1 MSQRRWVERYR
12 PIGKGEPPNSARPT
26 PQEVMAQRPPGSV
39 RLLDRPY
46 LIACAIGGV
55 LLVVLVIVAVT
66 LLGPSGAS
74 ETPKSAPP
82 PPPVAAAPP
91 APIPP
96 AIPPADL
103 TTLPQS
109 TTYTAITG
117 APLDPGPVVATDG
130 TVVHPRREIVVYAA
144 PGGAPIARL
153 GPQQIGDTWL
163 PAIAEQPGWVE
174 VLLPSRPNSSAG
186 WVTDTALDRAVT
198 PYLIKVHLR
207 SLNMELLKGGQR
219 LGSWT
224 VGTGKEVHPTPPG
237 RTFLLGS
244 FSDSA
249 QRYSPVILP
258 LGTHSATLDSFGGG
272 PGTVAIHTWPTANV
286 FGTRSSDG
294 CVRVPSDAL
303 HQLIQVPLGTLVLI
317 DEN

>member
-1 MSQRRWVERYR
+1 
-12 PIGKGEPPNSARPT
+12 
-26 PQEVMAQRPPGSV
+26 MAQRPPGSF

-55 LLVVLVIVAVT
+55 LLVVVAIIAVAFVS
-66 LLGPSGAS
+66 PFGAS
-74 ETPKSAPP
+74 EPPKAAP

-91 APIPP
+91 LRIPP
-96 AIPPADL
+96 AITPADPEK
-103 TTLPQS
+103 LPQS
-109 TTYTAITG
+109 TTYTALEG

-130 TVVHPRREIVVYAA
+130 TVVHPRREIVVYTE

-163 PAIAEQPGWVE
+163 PAIAKQPGWVE

-198 PYLIKVHLR
+198 PYLIRVHLR

-224 VGTGKEVHPTPPG
+224 VGTGKDAHPTPPG

-294 CVRVPSDAL
+294 CIRVPSDAL

>member
-1 MSQRRWVERYR
+1 
-12 PIGKGEPPNSARPT
+12 
-26 PQEVMAQRPPGSV
+26 MAQRPPGSF

-55 LLVVLVIVAVT
+55 LLVVVAIVAVA
-66 LLGPSGAS
+66 LLSPFGGGEATKAAPS
-74 ETPKSAPP
+74 
-82 PPPVAAAPP
+82 PPPVVATTT
-91 APIPP
+91 IPP
-96 AIPPADL
+96 ALPPADPEK
-103 TTLPQS
+103 LPRS
-109 TTYTAITG
+109 TTYTAVQG
-117 APLDPGPVVATDG
+117 APLDPGPVAPTDG
-130 TVVHPRREIVVYAA
+130 TVVHPQREIVVYNA

-153 GPQQIGDTWL
+153 GSQQIGDTWL
-163 PAIAEQPGWVE
+163 PAIAQQPGWVE

-198 PYLIKVHLR
+198 PYLIRVHLR
-207 SLNMELLKGGQR
+207 SLNMELFKGGQR
-219 LGSWT
+219 LGGWT
-224 VGTGKEVHPTPPG
+224 VGTGKEAHPTPPG

-258 LGTHSATLDSFGGG
+258 LGTHSTTLDSFGGG

-294 CVRVPSDAL
+294 CIRVPSDAL

>member
-1 MSQRRWVERYR
+1 
-12 PIGKGEPPNSARPT
+12 
-26 PQEVMAQRPPGSV
+26 MAQRPPGSF

-55 LLVVLVIVAVT
+55 LLVVVLIIAVVMVA
-66 LLGPSGAS
+66 PFGAGQPAK
-74 ETPKSAPP
+74 TAPP
-82 PPPVAAAPP
+82 PPVVAAP
-91 APIPP
+91 AIKIPP
-96 AIPPADL
+96 AMVPADP
-103 TTLPQS
+103 TKLPQS

-117 APLDPGPVVATDG
+117 APLDPGPVAATDG
-130 TVVHPRREIVVYAA
+130 TVVHPRREVVVYIS

-153 GPQQIGDTWL
+153 DPQQIGDTWL
-163 PAIAEQPGWVE
+163 PAIAQQPGWVE

-198 PYLIKVHLR
+198 PYLIRVHLR
-207 SLNMELLKGGQR
+207 SLNMELFKGGQR

-224 VGTGKEVHPTPPG
+224 VGTGKEAHPTPPG

-294 CVRVPSDAL
+294 CIRVPSDAL

>member
-1 MSQRRWVERYR
+1 
-12 PIGKGEPPNSARPT
+12 
-26 PQEVMAQRPPGSV
+26 MAQRPPGSF

-55 LLVVLVIVAVT
+55 LLVVVAIVAVA
-66 LLGPSGAS
+66 LVAPFGAGD
-74 ETPKSAPP
+74 TRKA
-82 PPPVAAAPP
+82 VPP
-91 APIPP
+91 APVIAAPTV
-96 AIPPADL
+96 AIPPAMLPADPAA
-103 TTLPQS
+103 LPQS
-109 TTYTAITG
+109 TTYTAIEG
-117 APLDPGPVVATDG
+117 APIDPGPVAATDG
-130 TVVHPRREIVVYAA
+130 TVVHPRREIVVYTA
-144 PGGAPIARL
+144 PGGAPIGRL
-153 GPQQIGDTWL
+153 GAQQIGDTWL
-163 PAIAEQPGWVE
+163 PVIAQQPGWMQ
-174 VLLPSRPNSSAG
+174 VLLPSRPNGSAG

-198 PYLIKVHLR
+198 PYLIRVHLR
-207 SLNMELLKGGQR
+207 SLSMELFRGDQR
-219 LGSWT
+219 LGEWT
-224 VGTGKEVHPTPPG
+224 VGTGKAAHPTPPG

-294 CVRVPSDAL
+294 CIRVPGDAL

>member
-1 MSQRRWVERYR
+1 
-12 PIGKGEPPNSARPT
+12 
-26 PQEVMAQRPPGSV
+26 MAQRPPGSF

-55 LLVVLVIVAVT
+55 LLVVVAIVAVA
-66 LLGPSGAS
+66 LVSPFGAS
-74 ETPKSAPP
+74 ETSKAAPP
-82 PPPVAAAPP
+82 PPPVVAAPTTT
-91 APIPP
+91 IPP
-96 AIPPADL
+96 AVLPADPAK
-103 TTLPQS
+103 LPQS
-109 TTYTAITG
+109 TTYTAIEG

-130 TVVHPRREIVVYAA
+130 TVVHPRREVVVYNA

-153 GPQQIGDTWL
+153 GSQQIGDTWL
-163 PAIAEQPGWVE
+163 PAIAQQPGWVE

-198 PYLIKVHLR
+198 PYLIRVHLR
-207 SLNMELLKGGQR
+207 SLNMELFKGGQR

-244 FSDSA
+244 FSDAA

-258 LGTHSATLDSFGGG
+258 LGIHSTTLDSFGGG

-294 CVRVPSDAL
+294 CIRVPSDAL